1 MGENSKIYKIQI
13 LQCKTLYDNIKSNIN
28 ITYLYNEIGKEKK
41 MKRYTNNE
49 KKIIQQYKSGKKVK
63 ELSEEYNVCT
73 GTVYNWIRNGHNVDI
88 DADMREYNKI
98 KIKKLKQEN
107 NTLKIKIE
115 KLTQTIIRLVEM
127 KLSK

>member
-1 MGENSKIYKIQI
+1 M
-13 LQCKTLYDNIKSNIN
+13 
-28 ITYLYNEIGKEKK
+28 
-41 MKRYTNNE
+41 
-49 KKIIQQYKSGKKVK
+49 
-63 ELSEEYNVCT
+63 CT

-107 NTLKIKIE
+107 NTLKIEIE